1 MKKIALSLVL
11 ALALVACTKDQTL
24 RSDDPQVSTEQFF
37 SRVRHYKDNR
47 QPSTDTVWTLRLFNQ
62 TMVDSFTHYNGYVYN
77 ETNVVKEVGV
87 LWSR

>member
-1 MKKIALSLVL
+1 MKKMTIFLLL
-11 ALALVACTKDQTL
+11 AIALVACTKEQL
-24 RSDDPQVSTEQFF
+24 NKADDPQVSTEQFF

-77 ETNVVKEVGV
+77 ETSVVKEVGV
-87 LWSR
+87 IWSR